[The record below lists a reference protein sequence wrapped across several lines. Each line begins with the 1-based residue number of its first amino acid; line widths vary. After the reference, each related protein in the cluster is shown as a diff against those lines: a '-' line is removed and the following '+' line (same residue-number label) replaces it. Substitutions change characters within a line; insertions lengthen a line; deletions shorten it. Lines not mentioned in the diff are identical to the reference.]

1 MVSIILS
8 GCMGHMGQMVT
19 KAASQT
25 DDVKIVAGVDK
36 ASGDP
41 GGYPLYDDISKC
53 AEKAD
58 AVIDFS
64 AAAAVD
70 SLLEYGRKTK
80 TPLILCATGYSDE
93 QLHRIDEASKDV
105 AIFRSANM
113 SFGISVLS
121 QILKKNAAKLAEAG
135 FDIEI
140 LEKHHNLKKDAPSGT
155 ALLLAD
161 AISSGLDEEYP
172 YVYDRSKRSEK
183 RPHNE
188 IGISAI
194 RGGTIPGDHDV
205 IFAGEDE
212 VVTFSHR
219 AYSKAV
225 FAKGAVQAA
234 RFMKGKGPGRYDM
247 QAVVEASG

>member
-1 MVSIILS
+1 MVRIILS

-19 KAASQT
+19 RIVSQT
-25 DDVKIVAGVDK
+25 DDVQIVAGVDK
-36 ASGDP
+36 ASGDS

-53 AEKAD
+53 SEEAD
-58 AVIDFS
+58 VVIDFS
-64 AAAAVD
+64 AAAAID
-70 SLLEYGRKTK
+70 SLLEYGKRTK
-80 TPLILCATGYSDE
+80 TPLILCATGYSDD
-93 QLHRIDEASKDV
+93 QLSCIDSASKEV
-105 AIFRSANM
+105 AVFRSANM

-121 QILKKNAAKLAEAG
+121 RILKQNAAKLAGAG

-161 AISSGLDEEYP
+161 AISSGLDEKYS
-172 YVYDRSKRSEK
+172 YVYDRSARSEK

-234 RFMKGKGPGRYDM
+234 RYMKGREPGRYDM
-247 QAVVEASG
+247 QDVVEASV